1 MVFLRSLQELEA
13 GIEGVVVVPE
23 HDIEAILEG
32 LAKLLMFLPP
42 AILHVEG
49 ATHVDGGVELED

>member
-13 GIEGVVVVPE
+13 GIEGVAVVPE

-32 LAKLLMFLPP
+32 LAKLLMLLFPV
-42 AILHVEG
+42 ILHVEG
-49 ATHVDGGVELED
+49 ATQVEGGVELED